1 MMHLASGMERKL
13 KIFATVRA
21 GYSFREGIGQSP
33 VGEIAVIQMRDLD
46 PATRAVDFRKM
57 SRTSI
62 PNLGERNLV
71 RKGDLIFRTRGETV
85 NSSFVKNDPG
95 RCVVAAP
102 LLHIRVERLDWV
114 MPEYLNW
121 FISQPQA
128 QAYFHAQATGSSQK
142 VINKRILESLTVSI
156 PDLETQRRIVDIADL
171 SLRESF
177 LLNKLAEKKSKYVS
191 GVLIRKV
198 NGG

>member
-1 MMHLASGMERKL
+1 MERKL
-13 KIFATVRA
+13 EIFATLRT
-21 GYSFREGIGQSP
+21 GYSFRKGIGQSTA
-33 VGEIAVIQMRDLD
+33 GKIAVIQMRDLD
-46 PATRAVDFRKM
+46 PTTRTVDLRNL
-57 SRTSI
+57 SRTDI
-62 PNLGERNLV
+62 PHLTERNLV
-71 RKGDLIFRTRGETV
+71 QKGDLVFRTRGETV
-85 NSSFVKNDPG
+85 NSAFVKDDPG

-102 LLHIRVERLDWV
+102 LLHIRVERPDWV

-128 QAYFHAQATGSSQK
+128 QAYFHSRAIGATQK
-142 VINKRILESLTVSI
+142 VISKRILDGLTVSI